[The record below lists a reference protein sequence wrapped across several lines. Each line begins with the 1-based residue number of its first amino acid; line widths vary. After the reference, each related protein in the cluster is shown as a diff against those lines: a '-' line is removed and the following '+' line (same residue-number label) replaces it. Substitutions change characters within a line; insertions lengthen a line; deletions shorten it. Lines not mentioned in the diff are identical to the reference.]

1 MSKWSGGEKVTISLL
16 LFCMLA
22 RLRAGEGHEFRAG
35 LFVIQYAAWR
45 WVLLHYL
52 AIPKAL
58 LSVSSVS
65 FPGILEERELAVQLA
80 FDENSLTTIKLGGR

>member
-1 MSKWSGGEKVTISLL
+1 
-16 LFCMLA
+16 
-22 RLRAGEGHEFRAG
+22 
-35 LFVIQYAAWR
+35 
-45 WVLLHYL
+45 LLHYL

-58 LSVSSVS
+58 LSGSSVS